1 MKRVEDAEKN
11 KMGQRSLK
19 VMKWA
24 EDAQKNKM
32 GQRSPKAMKW
42 AKEAQNSMSTSPVIV
57 LGFWNLAEGKH
68 TASPKEAKFAIN
80 SLWGNSNK
88 TTTRMKRNFF
98 WLPLEGHEFAETK
111 ITTCLRKA
119 KIEIT
124 GPRRKEEKH
133 PHVSYETTH
142 ERKLH
147 KFSHMNRRSNPY
159 AQGAKY

>member
-1 MKRVEDAEKN
+1 MKLVEDAEEN

-68 TASPKEAKFAIN
+68 IAGSKKAKFAIN
-80 SLWGNSNK
+80 TL
-88 TTTRMKRNFF
+88 
-98 WLPLEGHEFAETK
+98 
-111 ITTCLRKA
+111 
-119 KIEIT
+119 
-124 GPRRKEEKH
+124 
-133 PHVSYETTH
+133 
-142 ERKLH
+142 
-147 KFSHMNRRSNPY
+147 
-159 AQGAKY
+159 